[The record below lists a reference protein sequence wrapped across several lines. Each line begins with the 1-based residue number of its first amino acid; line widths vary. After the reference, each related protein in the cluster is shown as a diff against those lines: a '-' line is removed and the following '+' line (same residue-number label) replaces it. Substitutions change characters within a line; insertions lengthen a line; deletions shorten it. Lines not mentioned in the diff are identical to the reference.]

1 MESRDEA
8 TIEEADT
15 EVKPCDMDMNTDMY
29 MDMIDM
35 DMDLEPACET
45 EETSDATLVLDGF
58 DVLEGDCS
66 ITSFI
71 DTKESHQ
78 IEKEDSDTTGAA
90 LTPIISRQI
99 D

>member
-8 TIEEADT
+8 TIEKADT
-15 EVKPCDMDMNTDMY
+15 EVKSCDMDMYTDMY
-29 MDMIDM
+29 MDM
-35 DMDLEPACET
+35 DLEPGCET

-66 ITSFI
+66 STSFI

-90 LTPIISRQI
+90 LTPIIRRQI